1 MTQTCWAIRHVA
13 FEDLGTLAAPLQAAG
28 YAIRY
33 LEAGIDDPAQLDGA
47 DDRDLLVVLGGPIG
61 AYETDSYPW
70 LHAEIAAI
78 GRWLRAGR
86 PTLGICLGS
95 QLMAAA
101 LGARVY
107 PGHEKEIGWYPL
119 TATAAGAAAG
129 IAALTTPHTTM
140 LHWHG
145 DTFDLPEGAT
155 LLASSAAYP
164 HQVYSWGERALA
176 FQCHPEFDAQ
186 RQEQWMIGHAGELA
200 GQGIDLAGL
209 RALGVEHGAQLKRQ
223 TQVWLAQWLA
233 QLTPGQ
239 RA

>member
-1 MTQTCWAIRHVA
+1 MAKTCWVIRHLS

-33 LEAGIDDPAQLDGA
+33 LEAGIDDPAQLDTANGQ
-47 DDRDLLVVLGGPIG
+47 DLLVVLGGPLG
-61 AYETDSYPW
+61 VYETDRYPW

-78 GRWLRAGR
+78 GRWLRAGHA
-86 PTLGICLGS
+86 TLGICLGS

-107 PGHEKEIGWYPL
+107 PGHGKEIGWCPL
-119 TATAAGAAAG
+119 AATAAGEQAG
-129 IAALTTPHTTM
+129 IATLTAPHTLM

-155 LLASSAAYP
+155 LLASSAAYA
-164 HQVYSWGERALA
+164 HQVYSWGARALA
-176 FQCHPEFDAQ
+176 FQCHPEFDAK
-186 RQEQWMIGHAGELA
+186 RQELWMIGHTGELA
-200 GQGIDLAGL
+200 GEGIDLAAL
-209 RALGVEHGAQLKRQ
+209 RAHGIAHGATLKQQ

-233 QLTPGQ
+233 QIAPEQ
-239 RA
+239 AA